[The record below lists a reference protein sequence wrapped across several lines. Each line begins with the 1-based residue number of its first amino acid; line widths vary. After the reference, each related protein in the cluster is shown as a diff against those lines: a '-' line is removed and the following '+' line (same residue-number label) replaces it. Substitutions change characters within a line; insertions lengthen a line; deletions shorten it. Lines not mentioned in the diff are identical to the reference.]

1 MTAVKMQIHTHIHVH
16 AWTPVHRDRDTT
28 RKQTCDVL
36 PPNSHQENMWTN
48 SFSNFLSAESLN
60 QNSILLK
67 TR

>member
-16 AWTPVHRDRDTT
+16 AWTPVHRDTT

-36 PPNSHQENMWTN
+36 PPDSHQENMWTN